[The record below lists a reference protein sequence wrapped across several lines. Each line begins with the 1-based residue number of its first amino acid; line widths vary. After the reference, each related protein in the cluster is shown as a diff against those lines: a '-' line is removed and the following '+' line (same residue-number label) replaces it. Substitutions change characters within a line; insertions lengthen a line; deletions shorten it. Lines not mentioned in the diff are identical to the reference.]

1 LSFFINGGLG
11 IMAESFSP
19 TERAFLEKVMQRASL
34 PDIYDA
40 RDLTT
45 VVFRT
50 MRDLMTTETDQQTEA
65 AFKDAD
71 IAEIWRDDN
80 PIVSFL
86 SRFRP
91 PLEIDEELFL
101 RRIKQ
106 EGGVPKNVSAEA
118 VVIAVFSTARESI
131 SPEQARAIAKTLPD
145 GLRVMW
151 EQV

>member
-1 LSFFINGGLG
+1 
-11 IMAESFSP
+11 MAENFS
-19 TERAFLEKVMQRASL
+19 EAEKAFYEKVMQRASL

-40 RDLTT
+40 KELTT

-71 IAEIWRDDN
+71 IADIWRDDN

-101 RRIKQ
+101 RRVKQ

-131 SPEQARAIAKTLPD
+131 SPERAQEIAQVLPE
-145 GLRVMW
+145 GLRILW

>member
-1 LSFFINGGLG
+1 
-11 IMAESFSP
+11 MAENFSAN
-19 TERAFLEKVMQRASL
+19 ERAFYEKVMQRASL

-40 RDLTT
+40 KDLTT

-71 IAEIWRDDN
+71 LADIWRDDN

-91 PLEIDEELFL
+91 PLEIDSELFL

-118 VVIAVFSTARESI
+118 VVIAVFSTARETI
-131 SPEQARAIAKTLPD
+131 SPEQARQISSTLPD

>member
-1 LSFFINGGLG
+1 
-11 IMAESFSP
+11 MAENFSAS
-19 TERAFLEKVMQRASL
+19 ERAFLEKVMQRASL

-40 RDLTT
+40 KDITT

-50 MRDLMTTETDQQTEA
+50 MRDLMTTETDQETEA

-71 IAEIWRDDN
+71 IANIWRDDN

-106 EGGVPKNVSAEA
+106 EGGVPKNVTAEA
-118 VVIAVFSTARESI
+118 VVIAVFSAARESI
-131 SPEQARAIAKTLPD
+131 SPEQAQEISKVLPA
-145 GLRVMW
+145 GLRIMW

>member
-1 LSFFINGGLG
+1 
-11 IMAESFSP
+11 MAENFSAS
-19 TERAFLEKVMQRASL
+19 ERAFLEKVMQRASL

-50 MRDLMTTETDQQTEA
+50 MRDLMSTETDQKTEA
-65 AFKDAD
+65 AFKDAEL
-71 IAEIWRDDN
+71 AEIWRDDN

-106 EGGVPKNVSAEA
+106 EGGVPKNVSPEA
-118 VVIAVFSTARESI
+118 VVIAVFSTARESL
-131 SPEQARAIAKTLPD
+131 SAEQSQEIAKILPD

>member
-1 LSFFINGGLG
+1 
-11 IMAESFSP
+11 MAESFSANQ
-19 TERAFLEKVMQRASL
+19 RAFYEKVMQRASL

-40 RDLTT
+40 KDLTT

-50 MRDLMTTETDQQTEA
+50 MRDLMTTDTDQATEA

-71 IAEIWRDDN
+71 MAEIWRDDN

-91 PLEIDEELFL
+91 PLEIDSELFL

-106 EGGVPKNVSAEA
+106 EGGVPKNVTPEA

-131 SPEQARAIAKTLPD
+131 SEEQAAAIGKTLPD

-151 EQV
+151 EQI

>member
-1 LSFFINGGLG
+1 MSRGKVL
-11 IMAESFSP
+11 IMAESFSK
-19 TERAFLEKVMQRASL
+19 TEKAFYEKVMQRASL

-40 RDLTT
+40 KDLTT

-71 IAEIWRDDN
+71 IADIWRDDN

-101 RRIKQ
+101 RRVKQ

-118 VVIAVFSTARESI
+118 VTIAVFSTARESI
-131 SPEQARAIAKTLPD
+131 SPEQAQEISKILPE
-145 GLRVMW
+145 GLRILW

>member
-1 LSFFINGGLG
+1 
-11 IMAESFSP
+11 MAENFSP
-19 TERAFLEKVMQRASL
+19 KERAFLEKVMQRASL

-45 VVFRT
+45 IVFRT
-50 MRDLMTTETDQQTEA
+50 MRDLMTTETDESTEA

-71 IAEIWRDDN
+71 IADLWRDDN

-91 PLEIDEELFL
+91 PLEIDDELFL

-106 EGGVPKNVSAEA
+106 EGGVPKNVTAEA
-118 VVIAVFSTARESI
+118 VVVAVFSAARESI
-131 SPEQARAIAKTLPD
+131 STEKAKEIAKTLPG

-151 EQV
+151 EQI

>member
-1 LSFFINGGLG
+1 
-11 IMAESFSP
+11 MATENFSD

-45 VVFRT
+45 VVFRSL
-50 MRDLMTTETDQQTEA
+50 RDLMTTETDERTEA

-91 PLEIDEELFL
+91 PLDIDTETFL
-101 RRIKQ
+101 RRVKQ
-106 EGGVPKNVSAEA
+106 EGGAPKGVSPEA
-118 VVIAVFSTARESI
+118 IVIAVFSTARETLA
-131 SPEQARAIAKTLPD
+131 PEQIQEISNILPD
-145 GLRVMW
+145 GLKIMW
-151 EQV
+151 DQI

>member
-1 LSFFINGGLG
+1 
-11 IMAESFSP
+11 MAEDFSAS
-19 TERAFLEKVMQRASL
+19 ERAFYEKVMQRASL

-45 VVFRT
+45 IVFRT
-50 MRDLMTTETDQQTEA
+50 MRDLMTTLADLETEA

-71 IAEIWRDDN
+71 IADIWRDDN

-91 PLEIDEELFL
+91 PLDIDSELFL
-101 RRIKQ
+101 RRVKQ
-106 EGGVPKNVSAEA
+106 EGGVPKNVTPEA
-118 VVIAVFSTARESI
+118 VVIAVFSAARESI
-131 SPEQARAIAKTLPD
+131 STEQGQEIAKTLPD
-145 GLRVMW
+145 ALRVMW

>member
-1 LSFFINGGLG
+1 
-11 IMAESFSP
+11 MAESFSP
-19 TERAFLEKVMQRASL
+19 NERAFLEKVMQRASL

-71 IAEIWRDDN
+71 IADIWRDDN

-91 PLEIDEELFL
+91 PLEIDEELFF

-131 SPEQARAIAKTLPD
+131 SPEQAQEIAKILPD

>member
-1 LSFFINGGLG
+1 
-11 IMAESFSP
+11 MAENFSAN
-19 TERAFLEKVMQRASL
+19 EKAFYEKVMQRASL

-40 RDLTT
+40 KDLTT

-50 MRDLMTTETDQQTEA
+50 MRDLMPTETDQQTEA

-71 IAEIWRDDN
+71 IADIWRDDN

-118 VVIAVFSTARESI
+118 VVIAVFSAARESI
-131 SPEQARAIAKTLPD
+131 SPEQAQKIAKTLPD

>member
-1 LSFFINGGLG
+1 
-11 IMAESFSP
+11 MAENFSAS
-19 TERAFLEKVMQRASL
+19 ERAFLEKVMQRASL

-40 RDLTT
+40 KDLTT

-50 MRDLMTTETDQQTEA
+50 MRDLMTTEADQKTEA
-65 AFKDAD
+65 AFKDAE
-71 IAEIWRDDN
+71 IADIWRDDN

-91 PLEIDEELFL
+91 PLDIDEELFL

-106 EGGVPKNVSAEA
+106 EGGVPKNVTAEA
-118 VVIAVFSTARESI
+118 VVIAVFSAARESI
-131 SPEQARAIAKTLPD
+131 STEQSQEIAKILPP
-145 GLRVMW
+145 GLKVMW

>member
-1 LSFFINGGLG
+1 
-11 IMAESFSP
+11 MAESFSA
-19 TERAFLEKVMQRASL
+19 TERAFYEKVMQRASL

-40 RDLTT
+40 KDLTT

-50 MRDLMTTETDQQTEA
+50 MRDLMSTDADQQTEA

-71 IAEIWRDDN
+71 MADIWRDDN

-91 PLEIDEELFL
+91 PLEIDSELFL

-106 EGGVPKNVSAEA
+106 EGGVPKNVSPEA

-131 SPEQARAIAKTLPD
+131 SDEQAKEISKTLPD

-151 EQV
+151 EQI

>member
-1 LSFFINGGLG
+1 
-11 IMAESFSP
+11 MAESFSP
-19 TERAFLEKVMQRASL
+19 SERAFLEKVMQRASL

-40 RDLTT
+40 KDLTT

-50 MRDLMTTETDQQTEA
+50 MRDLMNTETDQQTEA

-71 IAEIWRDDN
+71 IAAIWRDDN

-91 PLEIDEELFL
+91 PLDIDTELFL

-106 EGGVPKNVSAEA
+106 EGGVPKNVTAEA
-118 VVIAVFSTARESI
+118 VVVAVFSTARETI
-131 SPEQARAIAKTLPD
+131 PPEQAQEISKTLPD
-145 GLRVMW
+145 GLRVLW